1 MAKIL
6 IVEDDAELSKIMSL
20 ELAHE
25 GFSVVT
31 ASDGRAGLDA
41 VVREKPDL
49 VLLDVMLP
57 RLSGLEVLRKMR
69 GELSLQMRGELSLQM
84 RGELSSQMRGDMRD
98 GISADIPVILV
109 TARGE
114 TVDKVDGLNSG
125 ADDYIAKPFKIEELL
140 ARINAVLRR
149 AQKTAVTASVPL
161 TNGAIT
167 MIADKMK
174 VTFNETAVELSKN
187 EFLLLKYFLEN
198 VGKVLGRDEIIKTVW
213 GENYFIEENSV
224 DVYVRHLRAK
234 FGDSVIK
241 TVRGM
246 GYTMQEHV
254 C

>member
-57 RLSGLEVLRKMR
+57 RLSGLEVLRK
-69 GELSLQMRGELSLQM
+69 MRGELSLQM